1 MFVSYFSSIV
11 EAKAS
16 TVLFMDKC
24 LTSPTSVVAAILL
37 PRLSLQNPFHIPL
50 QMLDYHH
57 HHRHHC

>member
-1 MFVSYFSSIV
+1 MFVSYFSSVV

-16 TVLFMDKC
+16 TVLFMDKY

-57 HHRHHC
+57 HHRHHR